1 MDLKKTY
8 DLTSLAKLLGCS
20 AQQLGYYL
28 YKRDMA
34 SQYKYFSIP
43 KRNGDKRQISA
54 PATNLKIIQKNL
66 ARELNALFHFRT
78 SVNGFVKGRD
88 VKRNASAH
96 IGQRHILNID
106 LENFFPTINYG
117 RVYGLL
123 SKSPHGLAPKVAA
136 AIAQACTL
144 NNELP
149 QGAPTSPVLSNLV
162 CAKMDAELSRFA
174 AANKC
179 IYTRYADDMTFSTN
193 RQSMPLASL
202 GLDTEGKPQ
211 TQIVKALRDIIE
223 GNGFRINEKKSRLT
237 SRARRQIVTGLV
249 VNKRINVRRSFIREA
264 RAMLFAWQKFGLTSA
279 QKKFDETYF
288 GSGRNF
294 ESVVR
299 GKIGF
304 IGQIRGRPDATFKKL
319 ALQFNKL
326 ASGGKIRTQL
336 TPLEIASQAV
346 WVIEH
351 DGDSQ
356 GSAFFLKN
364 IGIVS
369 CAHCVGKNPYIYHHA
384 DHSKKFPLKL
394 KKKDDHRDLAIFE
407 VPSALKDV
415 QALPL
420 YNGGT
425 LQHGAS
431 ITLLG
436 YPNHA
441 AATPVR
447 IEAGT
452 LIRIFPRS
460 GVSYVEITAK
470 IIEGNSGGPVL
481 NEKYEAIGIA
491 AKGISG
497 PTKLPSAEFLAI
509 NANELSHL

>member
-1 MDLKKTY
+1 M
-8 DLTSLAKLLGCS
+8 
-20 AQQLGYYL
+20 
-28 YKRDMA
+28 
-34 SQYKYFSIP
+34 
-43 KRNGDKRQISA
+43 
-54 PATNLKIIQKNL
+54 
-66 ARELNALFHFRT
+66 ARELSALFHFRT
-78 SVNGFVKGRD
+78 SVNGFIKGRD
-88 VKRNASAH
+88 IKRNASAH
-96 IGQRHILNID
+96 AGQRHILNID

-136 AIAQACTL
+136 AIAKACTL
-144 NNELP
+144 KNELP
-149 QGAPTSPVLSNLV
+149 QGAPTSPVLSNLI

-179 IYTRYADDMTFSTN
+179 IYSRYADDMTFSTN

-202 GLDTEGKPQ
+202 GLDAEGKPQ
-211 TQIVKALRDIIE
+211 TIIAKALRDIIE
-223 GNGFRINEKKSRLT
+223 TNGFLINEKKSRLT

-249 VNKRINVRRSFIREA
+249 VNRRVNVRRSYIREV
-264 RAMLFAWQKFGLTSA
+264 RAMLFAWQKFGLTAA

-288 GSGRNF
+288 GNGRDY

-304 IGQIRGRPDATFKKL
+304 IGQIRGRPDAAFKKL

-326 ASGGKIRTQL
+326 AVGGKIRTEL
-336 TPLEIASQAV
+336 SPLEIASQAV
-346 WVIEH
+346 WVLEH
-351 DGDSQ
+351 DGDAQ
-356 GSAFFLKN
+356 GSAFFLKDV
-364 IGIVS
+364 GIVS

-384 DHSKKFPLKL
+384 DHSKKFPLVL

-407 VPSALKDV
+407 VPPPLKDV
-415 QALPL
+415 HPLPR
-420 YNGGT
+420 YNGGALDNGT
-425 LQHGAS
+425 S

-441 AATPVR
+441 AAAPVR
-447 IEAGT
+447 IEQGT
-452 LIRIFPRS
+452 LIRSFPRF
-460 GVSYVEITAK
+460 GVLYIEITAK

-481 NEKYEAIGIA
+481 NEKYETIGVA

-509 NANELSHL
+509 HANELKFL